1 MEEDLLEFWY
11 EFRLGRGAHDALMR
25 SVSAPFDKRKAG
37 VREVEGPLPKRLAL
51 PKKGSEGA
59 FS

>member
-1 MEEDLLEFWY
+1 MNSG
-11 EFRLGRGAHDALMR
+11 LGAARMTRWMR